1 MKLLNKEKNDISDDL
16 YISLGIMLECVWAAE
31 IIAYR
36 IAETMDSIKAKGTLV
51 QEKKQCL
58 NKARRMNQDMIRN
71 LEIAFDDTFNMC
83 GAGRNEGGLFMD
95 EIQECANDI
104 VKLLLIYY
112 ARGDGDW
119 ERKDKMKAALL
130 NFKPVKDV
138 DLSGLLKYFNLQ

>member
-58 NKARRMNQDMIRN
+58 NKARRMTQDIIRN

-83 GAGRNEGGLFMD
+83 GSRRGIDGLFMD

-119 ERKDKMKAALL
+119 EKKDRMKAALL
-130 NFKPVKDV
+130 NFKPLVGV
-138 DLSGLLKYFNLQ
+138 DLTGMLKYFNLQ